1 MSTEVQLLRKISD
14 DVTDIKERITKIE
27 ITMDE
32 IDMDMHE
39 VRPEYIEKL
48 KKIEK
53 EGAVSQEEFEKEFGV
68 KI

>member
-1 MSTEVQLLRKISD
+1 MSTEVQLLRKISE

>member
-1 MSTEVQLLRKISD
+1 MVVFILDSLKISE

-27 ITMDE
+27 VTMDE

-39 VRPEYIEKL
+39 VRPGYIEKL

-53 EGAVSQEEFEKEFGV
+53 EGAVSQEEVEKEFGV

>member
-1 MSTEVQLLRKISD
+1 MSTEVQLLRKISE
-14 DVTDIKERITKIE
+14 DVTDIKERITKME
-27 ITMDE
+27 VTMDE
-32 IDMDMHE
+32 IDMDLHE
-39 VRPEYIEKL
+39 VRPGYIEKL